1 MVWYYRYLIYF
12 GIFLSVITGYNIW
25 ANHEQSIGYD
35 KAKVE
40 YEKVIQDQKDIATQ
54 ALITETAKVTVKEK
68 ELQEFKNNREVID
81 RANTKKV
88 NALSNSVRAM
98 SQQLR
103 DPHQIS
109 AIKYSNSSSSS
120 DSSNSNSGSGN
131 GAEASG
137 LLSAELTGLLSRIT
151 SEADEI
157 NLAYISCKEDSQNI
171 RKK

>member
-88 NALSNSVRAM
+88 NALSKLKTPSFC
-98 SQQLR
+98 S
-103 DPHQIS
+103 
-109 AIKYSNSSSSS
+109 K
-120 DSSNSNSGSGN
+120 GSPPV
-131 GAEASG
+131 
-137 LLSAELTGLLSRIT
+137 SRIVLMLN
-151 SEADEI
+151 SF
-157 NLAYISCKEDSQNI
+157 N
-171 RKK
+171 